1 MKLELCGYFDHNFG
15 DDYMQKITAHYMP
28 EYDFYVTDGPPV
40 SPILLDEQ
48 NVHIKSVDATQ
59 KLPKLLVI
67 GSGFMVNSRKA
78 LTCELVWFLK
88 SKHIA
93 DFCAGCSMEPFYSKL
108 AGWLVAQR
116 IKKSKF
122 VICRDQKSLMWLREN
137 CPGLKTVCM
146 PDILFAIPDAWL
158 PAKTNEGRLG
168 ISLLHRDGDAEA
180 TPYYTAMAD
189 AADFWIEE
197 TGKGVVLMAFDTGQE
212 NDVFSCE
219 CVKKR
224 MQHQDRAEIVKHGGC
239 SEILNAYALCDK
251 VIGARFHSAVL
262 AIKMGID
269 FYPVA
274 YREKMRN
281 LLSDIQYPVK
291 GCDISNIDTES
302 IKCFLRW
309 ENINFHLDR
318 KYEVQARES
327 FSRLKKH
334 IREELK

>member
-48 NVHIKSVDATQ
+48 NVHIKSVDATR

-108 AGWLVAQR
+108 AEWLVAQR

-269 FYPVA
+269 FYPVI

-291 GCDISNIDTES
+291 GCDISNIDTET

-327 FSRLKKH
+327 FARLKKH

>member
-48 NVHIKSVDATQ
+48 NVHIQSIDGTR

-93 DFCAGCSMEPFYSKL
+93 DFCAGCSIEPFYSRL
-108 AGWLVAQR
+108 AEWLVAQR
-116 IKKSKF
+116 IKKSQF
-122 VICRDQKSLMWLREN
+122 VICRDQKSLLWLREN
-137 CPGLKTVCM
+137 CPGLKAVCV
-146 PDILFAIPDAWL
+146 PDLLFAIPDAWL

-180 TPYYTAMAD
+180 NPYYTAMAD

-224 MQHQDRAEIVKHGGC
+224 MKHQKRAEVVKHGGC

-269 FYPVA
+269 FYPVI

-281 LLSDIQYPVK
+281 LIADIQYPVK
-291 GCDISNIDTES
+291 GCDISNIDTAT
-302 IKCFLRW
+302 IKQFLCGG
-309 ENINFHLDR
+309 NVPFHLDQN
-318 KYEVQARES
+318 YALQARDS
-327 FSRLKKH
+327 FALLKKH